1 MHVRGQNRDQASLF
15 PERLDD
21 LIGEDNAVRVIDAF
35 VDSLDL
41 KALGFA
47 RIEAKGTGRLPY
59 HPGDLLK
66 LYLYGYM
73 YRIRSCRRL
82 ERECHKNIEV
92 LWLLHR
98 LAPDFKTIANFR
110 VDNRG
115 ALLRVCAA
123 FVRFCRS
130 QSLYGSDT
138 VAIDGSKFAA
148 DNAPSRVLRKKDLAK
163 ELKRLDA
170 KIAGWLD
177 ELDDDDEDE
186 PPSGGDNTRAALE
199 ALEAERGSLTEQ
211 IQSLDAKRLAVQPA
225 TDPDARVMRHGKV
238 GYNVQTAV
246 DDKHHLIVAVDVV
259 QSAVDQDQLYRM
271 ARRSQRQLGEKRLR
285 VLADAGYSSGR
296 QFKRCQAHGIKP
308 YVPVNRSHKQHGSG
322 QLFDKSAFIYR
333 PESDD
338 YECPAGES
346 LAKKTKS
353 TKDRLYLYTSAACR
367 GCRLKQ
373 QCTTGQQRWVSR
385 HFEED
390 ILNEVADRT
399 DANPLMMR
407 RRKAMVEHPF
417 GTLKRRMDGGRF
429 LLRGLQKVKAEMA
442 LAVTA
447 YNLTRAINLLG
458 ARRLLQALATGSQT
472 KRGHLN

>member
-1 MHVRGQNRDQASLF
+1 MHVKGQNRDQATLF

-21 LIGEDNAVRVIDAF
+21 LINDDNAVRVIDAF

-47 RIEAKGTGRLPY
+47 RIETQGTGRPPY

-92 LWLLHR
+92 LWLLNR

-110 VDNRG
+110 VDNRE

-123 FVRFCRS
+123 FVQFCRS
-130 QSLYGSDT
+130 QSLYGGDT
-138 VAIDGSKFAA
+138 IAIDGSKFAA
-148 DNAPSRVLRKKDLAK
+148 DNAPSRVLRKKDLAR
-163 ELKRLDA
+163 ELARLDA

-177 ELDDDDEDE
+177 ELDDDDDDE
-186 PPSGGDNTRAALE
+186 PPSGGNTKAALA
-199 ALEAERGSLTEQ
+199 ALEAERESLTEQ

-225 TDPDARVMRHGKV
+225 TDPDARVMKHHKI

-271 ARRSQRQLGEKRLR
+271 ARRSQRQLQEKTMR

-296 QFKRCQAHGIKP
+296 QFKRCQAHGLRP
-308 YVPVNRSHKQHGSG
+308 YVPVNRSINNHGDG
-322 QLFDKSAFIYR
+322 QLFDKSAFSYHANG
-333 PESDD
+333 D
-338 YECPAGES
+338 YYACPAGETLPRKS
-346 LAKKTKS
+346 KS
-353 TKDRLYLYTSAACR
+353 TKNRLYLYTSDACT
-367 GCRLKQ
+367 GCRLKA
-373 QCTTGQQRWVSR
+373 QCTTAKQRWVSR
-385 HFEED
+385 HFDED
-390 ILNEVADRT
+390 VLNEVADRT

-429 LLRGLQKVKAEMA
+429 LLRGLEKVKAEMA

-447 YNLTRAINLLG
+447 YNLTRAINVLG
-458 ARRLLQALATGSQT
+458 ARRLCQALAT
-472 KRGHLN
+472 